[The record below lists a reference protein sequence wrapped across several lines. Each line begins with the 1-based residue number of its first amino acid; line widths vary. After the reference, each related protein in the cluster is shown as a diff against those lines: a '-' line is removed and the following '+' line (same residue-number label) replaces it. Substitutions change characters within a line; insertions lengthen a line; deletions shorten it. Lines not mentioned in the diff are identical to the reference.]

1 MDFFARMC
9 VLKTPILNNLAKYN
23 LGSDKWFLLDPF
35 DNFLYLNNNKKVL
48 RFLENLPTMDRLKY
62 PFLGH
67 VMKRSLSRG
76 IRT

>member
-35 DNFLYLNNNKKVL
+35 DNFLYLNNNKKCYVL
-48 RFLENLPTMDRLKY
+48 
-62 PFLGH
+62 
-67 VMKRSLSRG
+67 
-76 IRT
+76 